1 MPLHKHYK
9 KPRLSQQLRL
19 LRKKHPYPTK
29 CPTILP
35 HFGESWFERGNAL
48 LLKKFLSPDMPDD
61 HKRTPQLILEL
72 GVWKGRSTDFMLRVN
87 ATCTII
93 CVDMWRGDDSIGHK
107 NKDDGDRLYTQFVR
121 NLWPHRRRVIPVKM
135 DGRKAVQYLHHCGIR
150 PDLIYLDM
158 GHTYN
163 EVKGD
168 LVQLIKYYSDVAI
181 LGDDI
186 LHHWEGVARA
196 VKECVREHRIHRLEI
211 NQNCYALVPKSY
223 DDRYELREFSIRYID
238 VSTHHSIQ
246 PLRMRS
252 LAIVVAKDPHAHT
265 NEQIQKCIKRL
276 STVYASIVKTCN
288 ICVYIVEE
296 QQQRQRTKKLS
307 SATTHSTN
315 STPPLPTRKR
325 KRKRAS
331 SLSTFTFNKGKLYN
345 IGFHNAVTSQRPDA
359 ILFQDPLLLPDDTL
373 AKYYTV
379 FPICP
384 IQLCHHHTSYTYEKW
399 FFGSVLIH
407 PLDYFK
413 LNGYPNDICGWEGWD
428 NEWVL
433 RLQSAGMEVWAPVS
447 GGLMVGAPRVLTTEE
462 WHQRRN
468 KGHSNRHSATW
479 RVNGV
484 WETMA
489 NPPTG
494 RMSSCEN
501 EKLGG
506 VLNCVRIRLQ

>member
-1 MPLHKHYK
+1 MTKGKKQTPNHHPPL
-9 KPRLSQQLRL
+9 RCLQRD
-19 LRKKHPYPTK
+19 HPYPSR
-29 CPTILP
+29 CPP
-35 HFGESWFERGNAL
+35 VQQDFGESWFERGNAL
-48 LLKKFLSPDMPDD
+48 LLKKYLSPDMPDD

-93 CVDMWRGDDSIGHK
+93 CVDLWRGDDSIGHK
-107 NKDDGDRLYTQFVR
+107 SKHDGERLYNQFVR

-135 DGRKAVQYLHHCGIR
+135 DGREAVEYLHKRGIR

-168 LVQLIKYYSDVAI
+168 LVPLMKCYKDVPI

-211 NQNCYALVPKSY
+211 NQNCYALVPKCY
-223 DDRYELREFSIRYID
+223 DDRYELRELSIQYID
-238 VSTHHSIQ
+238 ATTHHNTQ
-246 PLRMRS
+246 PLCS
-252 LAIVVAKDPHAHT
+252 LAIVIAKDPHTHT
-265 NEQIQKCIKRL
+265 NAQIQKCVKRL
-276 STVYASIVKTCN
+276 SKVYASIAKTCH
-288 ICVYIVEE
+288 IRVYIVEE
-296 QQQRQRTKKLS
+296 PPKRQSAKKHFTSKSTRPRPPRTSKS
-307 SATTHSTN
+307 
-315 STPPLPTRKR
+315 
-325 KRKRAS
+325 KRAS
-331 SLSTFTFNKGKLYN
+331 ALSTFNKGKLYN
-345 IGFHNAVTSQRPDA
+345 IGYHHALTNQRPDA

-373 AKYYTV
+373 EKYYTI
-379 FPICP
+379 FPVRP

-407 PLDYFK
+407 PLDYLK

-447 GGLMVGAPRVLTTEE
+447 GGLMAGAPRVMTTKE

-468 KGHSNRHSATW
+468 KSHSNRHSVTW
-479 RVNGV
+479 RANGV
-484 WETMA
+484 RETMD
-489 NPPTG
+489 NPLAG
-494 RMSSCEN
+494 VVSSCES

-506 VLNCVRIRLQ
+506 EAIECRTITLQDSV

>member
-1 MPLHKHYK
+1 MHKHRRTALQ
-9 KPRLSQQLRL
+9 RLRHA
-19 LRKKHPYPTK
+19 HPYPTA
-29 CPTILP
+29 CPHIAP

-61 HKRTPQLILEL
+61 HRRPPQLILEL

-93 CVDMWRGDDSIGHK
+93 CVDLWRGDDSIGHK
-107 NKDDGDRLYTQFVR
+107 SKHDGQRLYNQFVR

-135 DGRKAVQYLHHCGIR
+135 DGREAVEYLHKLGIR

-168 LVQLIKYYSDVAI
+168 LVPLMRCYKDVPI

-196 VKECVREHRIHRLEI
+196 VKECVRDHHIHRLEI

-223 DDRYELREFSIRYID
+223 DDRYELRELSMQYID
-238 VSTHHSIQ
+238 ATTHNNTHHNNAFH
-246 PLRMRS
+246 MRS
-252 LAIVVAKDPHAHT
+252 LAIVIAKDRCTHT
-265 NEQIQKCIKRL
+265 DAQIQKCVKRL
-276 STVYASIVKTCN
+276 SKVYASIAKTCH

-296 QQQRQRTKKLS
+296 QPRRQSTKKLS
-307 SATTHSTN
+307 TSKKKTTR
-315 STPPLPTRKR
+315 PLQPTPTRKS
-325 KRKRAS
+325 KRAS
-331 SLSTFTFNKGKLYN
+331 ALSTFNRGKLYN
-345 IGFHNAVTSQRPDA
+345 IGFHHAVTSHSQRPDA

-373 AKYYTV
+373 AKYYTM
-379 FPICP
+379 FPVRP

-407 PLDYFK
+407 PLDYLK

-433 RLQSAGMEVWAPVS
+433 RLQSAGMEVWAPVA
-447 GGLMVGAPRVLTTEE
+447 GGLMAGAPRVMTTKE

-468 KGHSNRHSATW
+468 KSHSNRHSVTW

-484 WETMA
+484 RETMA
-489 NPPTG
+489 NPLAG
-494 RMSSCEN
+494 VVSSCA
-501 EKLGG
+501 KVGG
-506 VLNCVRIRLQ
+506 ALESVRIRLL

>member
-1 MPLHKHYK
+1 MTQSKIKNKAHAKHSHHQLLN
-9 KPRLSQQLRL
+9 RLRSD
-19 LRKKHPYPTK
+19 HPYPSK
-29 CPTILP
+29 CPALKLA
-35 HFGESWFERGNAL
+35 FGQSWFERGNAL

-93 CVDMWRGDDSIGHK
+93 CVDLWRGDDSIGHK
-107 NKDDGDRLYTQFVR
+107 SEHDGERLYNQFVR

-135 DGRKAVQYLHHCGIR
+135 DGRKAVEYLHKRGIR

-163 EVKGD
+163 EVRGD
-168 LVQLIKYYSDVAI
+168 LVPLMKCYKDVPI

-211 NQNCYALVPKSY
+211 NQNCYVLVPKCY
-223 DDRYELREFSIRYID
+223 DDRYELRELSIQYID
-238 VSTHHSIQ
+238 ATTHNTNAFH
-246 PLRMRS
+246 MRS
-252 LAIVVAKDPHAHT
+252 LAIVIAKDRHT
-265 NEQIQKCIKRL
+265 HTDAQIQKCVNRL
-276 STVYASIVKTCN
+276 SKVYASIAKACH
-288 ICVYIVEE
+288 ICVYIIEE
-296 QQQRQRTKKLS
+296 PPKKQSTKRLS
-307 SATTHSTN
+307 KSKSAR
-315 STPPLPTRKR
+315 PLPPTRKS
-325 KRKRAS
+325 KRVS
-331 SLSTFTFNKGKLYN
+331 PPSTFNKGKLYN
-345 IGFHNAVTSQRPDA
+345 IGFHHAVTSHRQRPDA

-373 AKYYTV
+373 AKYYTI
-379 FPICP
+379 FPVHP

-407 PLDYFK
+407 PLDYLK
-413 LNGYPNDICGWEGWD
+413 LNGYPNDICGWDGWD

-433 RLQSAGMEVWAPVS
+433 RLQSAGMQVWAPVS
-447 GGLMVGAPRVLTTEE
+447 GGLMAGAPKVMTTKE

-468 KGHSNRHSATW
+468 KSHSNRHSVTW

-484 WETMA
+484 LETMA
-489 NPPTG
+489 TQLAG
-494 RMSSCEN
+494 VASSCA
-501 EKLGG
+501 KAGG
-506 VLNCVRIRLQ
+506 VLESVHIRLQ

>member
-1 MPLHKHYK
+1 MQKHRHTALQ
-9 KPRLSQQLRL
+9 RLRHAHS
-19 LRKKHPYPTK
+19 YPTT
-29 CPTILP
+29 CPHIPL

-48 LLKKFLSPDMPDD
+48 LLKKFMSPDMSDD
-61 HKRTPQLILEL
+61 HKRPPQLILEL

-93 CVDMWRGDDSIGHK
+93 CVDLWRGDDSIGHK
-107 NKDDGDRLYTQFVR
+107 SKDDGERLYNQFVR

-135 DGRKAVQYLHHCGIR
+135 DGREAVEYLHKRGIC

-168 LVQLIKYYSDVAI
+168 LVPLMKCYKDVPI

-211 NQNCYALVPKSY
+211 NQNCYALVPKRY
-223 DDRYELREFSIRYID
+223 DDRYELRELRIQYID
-238 VSTHHSIQ
+238 ATTKHQNNHS
-246 PLRMRS
+246 LRMHS
-252 LAIVVAKDPHAHT
+252 LAIVIAQDARTHT
-265 NEQIQKCIKRL
+265 NAQIQKCVKRL
-276 STVYASIVKTCN
+276 SQVYAPIAKTCR

-296 QQQRQRTKKLS
+296 QTRRQGTVKIS
-307 SATTHSTN
+307 SKSK
-315 STPPLPTRKR
+315 PPLSTHKS
-325 KRKRAS
+325 KRAS
-331 SLSTFTFNKGKLYN
+331 SLSAFNKGKLYN
-345 IGFHNAVTSQRPDA
+345 IGFYHAVTRQRPDA

-373 AKYYTV
+373 AKYYTL
-379 FPICP
+379 FPMRP

-413 LNGYPNDICGWEGWD
+413 LNGYPNDICGWDGWD
-428 NEWVL
+428 NELIL
-433 RLQSAGMEVWAPVS
+433 RLQSAGVEVWAPVS
-447 GGLMVGAPRVLTTEE
+447 GGLMAGAPGVMTTKE
-462 WHQRRN
+462 WHQCRH
-468 KGHSNRHSATW
+468 KSHSNQHSATW

-484 WETMA
+484 METMD
-489 NPPTG
+489 NPPTNSVCFVDKMVSALEG
-494 RMSSCEN
+494 
-501 EKLGG
+501 
-506 VLNCVRIRLQ
+506 VRIRVQ